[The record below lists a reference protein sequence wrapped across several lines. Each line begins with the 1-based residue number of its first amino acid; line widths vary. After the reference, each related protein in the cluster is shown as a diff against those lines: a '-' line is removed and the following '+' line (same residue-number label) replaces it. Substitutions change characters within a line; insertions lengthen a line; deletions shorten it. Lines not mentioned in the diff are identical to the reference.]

1 MLYFNRCSSSDMVH
15 PLLSRYEW
23 SWNPKEKWK
32 NIKTLNQNIIIFQDY
47 FTAYTSIVYFLF
59 TEKLNDGIDTT
70 TDDEEY
76 DQNLI
81 VERIDM
87 GHISRSQSCSG

>member
-1 MLYFNRCSSSDMVH
+1 MIVKSSAKV
-15 PLLSRYEW
+15 E
-23 SWNPKEKWK
+23 

-70 TDDEEY
+70 PDDEEY

-81 VERIDM
+81 IDTFNM